1 MIPHFFLYFSVPMLR
16 AFFIGVIM
24 LANSCN
30 QTDTEQVRKPN
41 TSWQSSDQ
49 PPVYPGCEDRESTAD
64 QWDCFQASI
73 SRAVGVFFTDN
84 PFPLNPNAPKAV
96 ILHVIVDQRGKV
108 QLKGMKPETDYKT
121 REVMQIAIEK
131 LPTVSPATKTNLG
144 VTTQV
149 QFRIP
154 IQLQN

>member
-1 MIPHFFLYFSVPMLR
+1 MLR
-16 AFFIGVIM
+16 AFFIGLII

-30 QTDTEQVRKPN
+30 QTDAEQIRKPN
-41 TSWQSSDQ
+41 TSWQSTDQ
-49 PPVYPGCEDRESTAD
+49 PPVYPGCEDRESTAE

-73 SRAVGVFFTDN
+73 SRAVGVYFTDN

-96 ILHVIVDQRGKV
+96 VLNVTVDQRGKV
-108 QLKGMKPETDYKT
+108 QLKGMEPNDLVILKT
-121 REVMQIAIEK
+121 MQMAIEK
-131 LPTVSPATKTNLG
+131 LPKMSPATKTNLG
-144 VTTQV
+144 VTAQV

>member
-1 MIPHFFLYFSVPMLR
+1 MLR
-16 AFFIGVIM
+16 AFFIGVII

-30 QTDTEQVRKPN
+30 QTNAEQVRKPN
-41 TSWQSSDQ
+41 TSWQSTDQ
-49 PPVYPGCEDRESTAD
+49 PPVYPGCENRESTAD

-96 ILHVIVDQRGKV
+96 VLHVAVDQSGKV
-108 QLKGMKPETDYKT
+108 RFKAMEPDTDHAI
-121 REVMQIAIEK
+121 REAMQMAIEK

-144 VTTQV
+144 VTAQV
-149 QFRIP
+149 QFRIT

>member
-1 MIPHFFLYFSVPMLR
+1 MLR
-16 AFFIGVIM
+16 AFFIGLII

-30 QTDTEQVRKPN
+30 QTDAEQVRKPN
-41 TSWQSSDQ
+41 TSWQSTDQ
-49 PPVYPGCEDRESTAD
+49 PPVYPGCEDRESTAE

-73 SRAVGVFFTDN
+73 SRAVGMYFTDN

-96 ILHVIVDQRGKV
+96 VLHVAVDQRGKV
-108 QLKGMKPETDYKT
+108 QLKRMEPDNDHAI
-121 REVMQIAIEK
+121 REAMQMAIEK
-131 LPTVSPATKTNLG
+131 LPTMSPATKTNLG
-144 VTTQV
+144 VTAQV

>member
-1 MIPHFFLYFSVPMLR
+1 MLR
-16 AFFIGVIM
+16 AFFIGAIL

-30 QTDTEQVRKPN
+30 QSDAEQVRKPN
-41 TSWQSSDQ
+41 TSWQSTDQ
-49 PPVYPGCEDRESTAD
+49 PPVYPGCEDRDSTSA
-64 QWDCFQASI
+64 QWSCFQASI

-96 ILHVIVDQRGKV
+96 VLHVVVDQRGKV
-108 QLKGMKPETDYKT
+108 QFKAMEPDNDHAI
-121 REVMQIAIEK
+121 REAMQMAIEK
-131 LPTVSPATKTNLG
+131 LPTMSPATKTNLG
-144 VTTQV
+144 VTAQV

>member
-1 MIPHFFLYFSVPMLR
+1 MLK
-16 AFFIGVIM
+16 AFFIGILI

-30 QTDTEQVRKPN
+30 QTDAEQIRKPN
-41 TSWQSSDQ
+41 TSWQSTDQ

-64 QWDCFQASI
+64 QWNCFQASI

-96 ILHVIVDQRGKV
+96 VLHVGVDQRGKV
-108 QLKGMKPETDYKT
+108 QLKGMEPDNDLAI
-121 REVMQIAIEK
+121 REAMQMAIEK
-131 LPTVSPATKTNLG
+131 LPTMSPATKTNLG
-144 VTTQV
+144 VTAQV